1 VVILTGE
8 ALRRDNAERIAGILA
23 ERAGEFECATA
34 GHHMEAML
42 AAYSSGAA
50 RVSHETSKRL
60 LKIDMGGCTTKLAIV
75 ERGRV
80 LATAAL
86 HIGCRLQVTD
96 EAGRITRLDPDLVD
110 FHNQGA
116 PSSRSPHFSDAL

>member
-50 RVSHETSKRL
+50 RV
-60 LKIDMGGCTTKLAIV
+60 
-75 ERGRV
+75 
-80 LATAAL
+80 AAL
-86 HIGCRLQVTD
+86 LGFLQQLN
-96 EAGRITRLDPDLVD
+96 E
-110 FHNQGA
+110 H
-116 PSSRSPHFSDAL
+116 

>member
-50 RVSHETSKRL
+50 RVSHETCKRL
-60 LKIDMGGCTTKLAIV
+60 LKIDMGGCTTKLALV

-86 HIGCRLQVTD
+86 HIGGRLQVTD
-96 EAGRITRLDPDLVD
+96 EAGRDLLPCGS
-110 FHNQGA
+110 HG
-116 PSSRSPHFSDAL
+116 